1 MDHRSPSL
9 LSRSS
14 SRRNGSMSSSL
25 RSQDIIEVMHP
36 KTGTS
41 RIILGIC
48 RGETLTDMG
57 KRLQLVKILSLT
69 LLPILGL
76 WAFTVYSLSDSI
88 EGKSDIEQ
96 TQYAVKFSVEIGKFL
111 DRIQRERD
119 MSVLYLSILGPETK
133 TFLMNEYLLTDQAVD
148 QLSDWPENNE
158 FSGIF
163 RSKGTFKKFL
173 KDHRNQL
180 DPNNYNI
187 YVEMDFYNFLI
198 GRFVEWM
205 YGAIKES
212 NQASIWKILVAYQ
225 KIVTSME
232 HVGIERSLGT
242 VFYVEGGFPNQL
254 IYERYNNRVNNFKAN
269 YRSAV
274 LYSHIVDP
282 IFQEGVTATGT
293 NLTAV
298 IESFR
303 LQMQISK
310 YTNAS
315 IERGQWWFDNM
326 TLYLDTLLIIQQ
338 DLANL
343 INGELQN
350 IIDAEEKN
358 LIISACFLVIVFLMC
373 PLVIYTVEALTSDIQ
388 KYAIALVHKTK
399 ELSKEKKKTDSLL
412 YLMVPRPVAKSMQE
426 RKGVDAEYFKS
437 VTILF
442 SEILD
447 FMQISTQLNPMEIVA
462 LLNELHT
469 AIDAEVDNHEVYK
482 VETINDC
489 YMVASGLPTRIGN
502 RHSAE
507 VANLALNLM
516 AMIHKGH
523 ETLRAGDRPIKLR
536 IGINTGAC
544 MAGIVGI
551 IMPRYCLFGDTVN
564 TASRIKA
571 YSMSNRIHL
580 SASTH
585 NSLKKHAIY
594 IMQERGAINI
604 KDKGKMTTYWLI
616 GRADLD
622 NFSPGAF
629 DQSEEDHML
638 GVDNEQP
645 GEIRPYKHTVF
656 VNDSLSRFFSV
667 GSSYDTDEET
677 ACRHKESNASNA
689 VLSTIYDTAT
699 PLAQLSPRQPS
710 DAVHFKVTAEDND
723 NDTGTGNDDH
733 PRDVASRRRGHP
745 EAETDV
751 EVQSEDQGHVHFE
764 KKDRLSADTRMKRQ
778 ASATSE
784 AAEAQMREEGHYE
797 APESGGQ

>member
-1 MDHRSPSL
+1 MDRSDSAMRRDSSSDY
-9 LSRSS
+9 SRRS
-14 SRRNGSMSSSL
+14 SRRLGSANTSL
-25 RSQDIIEVMHP
+25 RSEEIIEVMHP
-36 KTGTS
+36 ETGTS

-96 TQYAVKFSVEIGKFL
+96 TQYAVQFSVEIGKFL

-163 RSKGTFKKFL
+163 TSKTKFKKFL
-173 KDHRNQL
+173 KDHRSQL

-298 IESFR
+298 IEMFR
-303 LQMQISK
+303 NQMQSSMQ
-310 YTNAS
+310 TDAS

-350 IIDAEEKN
+350 IIDAEEEN

-388 KYAIALVHKTK
+388 KYALALVHKTK
-399 ELSKEKKKTDSLL
+399 ELSREKKTDSLL
-412 YLMVPRPVAKSMQE
+412 YMMVPRQVAKNLKES
-426 RKGVDAEYFKS
+426 KDVDAEYYKS

-442 SEILD
+442 SEIED
-447 FMQISTQLNPMEIVA
+447 FIRLSTTMNPMSIVL
-462 LLNELHT
+462 LLNELHG
-469 AIDAEVDNHEVYK
+469 AIDAEVDNHDVYK

-489 YMVASGLPTRIGN
+489 YMVASGLPGRNGN
-502 RHSAE
+502 RHSSE
-507 VANLALNLM
+507 VANVALELVRMVKQKNENFLC
-516 AMIHKGH
+516 GS
-523 ETLRAGDRPIKLR
+523 EQLKLR

-544 MAGIVGI
+544 MAGIVGHVL
-551 IMPRYCLFGDTVN
+551 PRYCLFGDTVN
-564 TASRIKA
+564 TASRIKV
-571 YSMSNRIHL
+571 YGMGNRIHL
-580 SASTH
+580 SSSTH
-585 NSLKKHAIY
+585 HSLLKHAVY
-594 IMQERGAINI
+594 IMQERGSII
-604 KDKGKMTTYWLI
+604 VK
-616 GRADLD
+616 
-622 NFSPGAF
+622 
-629 DQSEEDHML
+629 
-638 GVDNEQP
+638 
-645 GEIRPYKHTVF
+645 
-656 VNDSLSRFFSV
+656 
-667 GSSYDTDEET
+667 
-677 ACRHKESNASNA
+677 
-689 VLSTIYDTAT
+689 
-699 PLAQLSPRQPS
+699 
-710 DAVHFKVTAEDND
+710 
-723 NDTGTGNDDH
+723 
-733 PRDVASRRRGHP
+733 
-745 EAETDV
+745 
-751 EVQSEDQGHVHFE
+751 
-764 KKDRLSADTRMKRQ
+764 
-778 ASATSE
+778 
-784 AAEAQMREEGHYE
+784 
-797 APESGGQ
+797 

>member
-1 MDHRSPSL
+1 MESYTTKDAEREETQHDGSSLPS
-9 LSRSS
+9 RRS
-14 SRRNGSMSSSL
+14 SRRLVSVSTSL
-25 RSQDIIEVMHP
+25 RSQEIIEVMHP
-36 KTGTS
+36 ETGTS

-48 RGETLTDMG
+48 RGEPLTDMG
-57 KRLQLVKILSLT
+57 KRLQLLKILSLT

-96 TQYAVKFSVEIGKFL
+96 TQYAVQFSVEIGKFL

-163 RSKGTFKKFL
+163 RSKNTFKKFL

-180 DPNNYNI
+180 DPSNYNI

-225 KIVTSME
+225 KIVTGME

-242 VFYVEGGFPNQL
+242 VFYVEGGFPNQR
-254 IYERYNNRVNNFKAN
+254 IYEGYNNRVNNFKAN

-298 IESFR
+298 IEKFR
-303 LQMQISK
+303 YQMQRSMH
-310 YTNAS
+310 TNAS
-315 IERGQWWFDNM
+315 IEHGQWWFDNM

-350 IIDAEEKN
+350 IIDAEGKN
-358 LIISACFLVIVFLMC
+358 LTISACFLVIVFLMC

-388 KYAIALVHKTK
+388 KYALAMVHKTK

-412 YLMVPRPVAKSMQE
+412 YQMVPRQVAKSLKE
-426 RKGVDAEYFKS
+426 HKDVDAEYFKS

-442 SEILD
+442 SEIMD
-447 FMQISTQLNPMEIVA
+447 FMRLTTQLPPMSIVA
-462 LLNELHT
+462 LLNEIYSD
-469 AIDAEVDNHEVYK
+469 IDAQLDNHDVYK

-507 VANLALNLM
+507 VANLALDLLVM
-516 AMIHKGH
+516 MIKRNQLHNEVIGVRQ
-523 ETLRAGDRPIKLR
+523 LRLR

-544 MAGIVGI
+544 MAGIVGT

-564 TASRIKA
+564 TASRMKT
-571 YSMSNRIHL
+571 YSLSNRIHI
-580 SASTH
+580 SSSTYQ
-585 NSLKKHAIY
+585 SLRKHAVY
-594 IMQERGAINI
+594 IMHERGRITV
-604 KDKGKMTTYWLI
+604 KGKGEMTTYWLI
-616 GRADLD
+616 GRADRD
-622 NFSPGAF
+622 NFTPGSF
-629 DQSEEDHML
+629 DPYEVDHF
-638 GVDNEQP
+638 VDTGDIP
-645 GEIRPYKHTVF
+645 GEVRPYGQHVSISDSLCRWVASEVVEGGIPLPDVTRCI
-656 VNDSLSRFFSV
+656 NDSLALPPPPPPQSAATVDREDSRNEDEESRDAQRPVSASRFTQPKPDQV
-667 GSSYDTDEET
+667 MTT
-677 ACRHKESNASNA
+677 
-689 VLSTIYDTAT
+689 T
-699 PLAQLSPRQPS
+699 P
-710 DAVHFKVTAEDND
+710 K
-723 NDTGTGNDDH
+723 GG
-733 PRDVASRRRGHP
+733 G
-745 EAETDV
+745 
-751 EVQSEDQGHVHFE
+751 GGGG
-764 KKDRLSADTRMKRQ
+764 
-778 ASATSE
+778 
-784 AAEAQMREEGHYE
+784 EEGVKRKGLSSLE
-797 APESGGQ
+797 EKEPGLRCLLTDKPLTTGE